1 MVSSNTFYRGMVLC
15 RTFYFAVVVM
25 LGRILFSTL
34 HYEVVL
40 FGQGRRLLYGVIL
53 CSTEWS
59 LGAGSLAP
67 VEMDG
72 LCVSNS
78 DRFRLCIAGGSF
90 RVTEI
95 SQKRL
100 ERREKRRERR
110 TVGKSREES
119 RVEKSTAHYSGVE

>member
-1 MVSSNTFYRGMVLC
+1 M
-15 RTFYFAVVVM
+15 
-25 LGRILFSTL
+25 
-34 HYEVVL
+34 
-40 FGQGRRLLYGVIL
+40 YGVIL

-90 RVTEI
+90 VKET
-95 SQKRL
+95 
-100 ERREKRRERR
+100 REKRKKKREAY
-110 TVGKSREES
+110 SREEQG
-119 RVEKSTAHYSGVE
+119 RE